1 MAKKPKVIKPQ
12 AGKPPAVSKTRAV
25 RDYPKTSDAA
35 SPDPLEN
42 ERIVVRALLQK
53 DPTGRSVH
61 DELYAAVKSRAEA
74 IWLQTGGTHGHQESD
89 WRQAREE
96 LGVPPEVFV

>member
-1 MAKKPKVIKPQ
+1 MAKKPKVK
-12 AGKPPAVSKTRAV
+12 KTTAV
-25 RDYPKTSDAA
+25 RDSAKVSEAV
-35 SPDPLEN
+35 SPDPLELQ
-42 ERIVVRALLQK
+42 RSAVRTLLQK

-74 IWLQTGGTHGHQESD
+74 IWLQSGGTHGHQEAD

-96 LGVPPEVFV
+96 LGVPLEVFV

>member
-1 MAKKPKVIKPQ
+1 MAKKPRVR
-12 AGKPPAVSKTRAV
+12 KTQAV
-25 RDYPKTSDAA
+25 RDYPKVSDAVC
-35 SPDPLEN
+35 PDPLEK
-42 ERIVVRALLQK
+42 ERITVRTLLQK

-61 DELYAAVKSRAEA
+61 DELFLAVKSRAEV
-74 IWLQTGGTHGHQESD
+74 IWLQAGGTHGHQESD